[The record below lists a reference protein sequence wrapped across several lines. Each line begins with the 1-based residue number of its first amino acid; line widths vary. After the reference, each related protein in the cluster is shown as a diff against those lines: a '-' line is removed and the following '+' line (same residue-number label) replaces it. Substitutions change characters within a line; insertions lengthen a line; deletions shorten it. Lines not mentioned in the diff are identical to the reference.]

1 MIIHGVFRVHQVEIR
16 IKFESF
22 EMDGNKD
29 DALRCLKIGK
39 YALGLGDRARALRF
53 ISKAQRLDPSLPVDD
68 LLSKLEGD
76 NTANESP
83 SGLSSSKPS
92 ENGAGDSSGVRHRV
106 PATGS
111 SSSSGSGAYTE
122 EQVTIVRE
130 IRRKKDY
137 YEILG
142 LEKACGVDDIRKS
155 YRKLSLKV
163 HPDKNKAPGSEEAFK
178 KVSTAFQCLS
188 VDENRKQYD
197 LVGSDEPV
205 YERRT
210 TSRGAHH
217 HGFRNGFYYDG
228 DVDVDADEIFR
239 NFFFGGMNPG
249 ATTQFTGFRFG
260 PDMGAPAGNSSGGM
274 RTLIQLLPV
283 LLILLLNFLPS
294 NEPIYSFSRT
304 YGYEHR
310 LSTPKGVN
318 FFVKSANFEQDY
330 PINSPERSH
339 LEEKIE
345 HEYISILSHNCRLEI
360 QRIHW
365 GYRQETP
372 NCDMLK
378 QFEALA

>member
-1 MIIHGVFRVHQVEIR
+1 
-16 IKFESF
+16 
-22 EMDGNKD
+22 MDGNKD

-39 YALGLGDRARALRF
+39 DALGLGDRVRALKF

-68 LLSKLEGD
+68 LLSKLECD
-76 NTANESP
+76 NYTINESP
-83 SGLSSSKPS
+83 SASSSSKPP
-92 ENGAGDSSGVRHRV
+92 ETIAGDSSGVRHRV

-111 SSSSGSGAYTE
+111 SSGSGTYTE

-142 LEKACGVDDIRKS
+142 LENSCSVEDIRKS

-178 KVSTAFQCLS
+178 KVSKAFQCLS

-197 LVGSDEPV
+197 LVGSDELV

-210 TSRGAHH
+210 ASHGAHH
-217 HGFRNGFYYDG
+217 HHGFSNGFYYDG
-228 DVDVDADEIFR
+228 DVDADEIFR
-239 NFFFGGMNPG
+239 NFFFGGMNLG
-249 ATTQFTGFRFG
+249 ATTQFTGFQFG
-260 PDMGAPAGNSSGGM
+260 PGMGAPAGNGSGGM

-294 NEPIYSFSRT
+294 NEPIYSLSRA

-310 LSTPKGVN
+310 LSTQKGVN
-318 FFVKSANFEQDY
+318 FFVKTANFEQDY
-330 PINSPERSH
+330 PVEAVRGPYLMPSSKIVLMTISCWRSEIG
-339 LEEKIE
+339 LNGIVRFW
-345 HEYISILSHNCRLEI
+345 SFCRKFAAFCTQVQL
-360 QRIHW
+360 
-365 GYRQETP
+365 
-372 NCDMLK
+372 D
-378 QFEALA
+378 FSS

>member
-1 MIIHGVFRVHQVEIR
+1 
-16 IKFESF
+16 
-22 EMDGNKD
+22 MDGNKD

-39 YALGLGDRARALRF
+39 DALGLGDRARALKF
-53 ISKAQRLDPSLPVDD
+53 ISKAHRLDPSLPVDD

-76 NTANESP
+76 NTGNESP
-83 SGLSSSKPS
+83 SASSSSKPS
-92 ENGAGDSSGVRHRV
+92 ETGAGDSSGIRHRV

-111 SSSSGSGAYTE
+111 SSGSGVYTE

-142 LEKACGVDDIRKS
+142 LEKACSVEDVRKS
-155 YRKLSLKV
+155 YRKLSLRV

-178 KVSTAFQCLS
+178 KVSKAFQCLS

-210 TSRGAHH
+210 ASRGAHH
-217 HGFRNGFYYDG
+217 HGFSNGFYYDG
-228 DVDVDADEIFR
+228 DVDADEIFR
-239 NFFFGGMNPG
+239 NFFFGGMNPA

-260 PDMGAPAGNSSGGM
+260 PGMGAPAGNGSAGI

-294 NEPIYSFSRT
+294 NEPIYSLSRS

-310 LSTPKGVN
+310 LSTQKGIV

-330 PINSPERSH
+330 PLNSPERSQ

-345 HEYISILSHNCRLEI
+345 HEYVSILSHNCRLEM

-365 GYRQETP
+365 GYQQETP

-378 QFEALA
+378 QFKALT